1 MLLIFF
7 LLTIIIIAFFLVS
20 ALILFGLTKLFKI
33 QNATYK
39 NSIKILLFFSVISI
53 LAERTFTVFKFL
65 IDLSFLFAIV
75 LGIITF
81 FVFHYFLKRYYQS
94 NWKKSLGI
102 YIGFFIL
109 NIIFSL
115 AIIIPIRYFII
126 EPFYVKGDKM
136 SPTLIENDYLLANKL
151 SNNYQKDDII
161 IFNSRTEISIGRIV
175 GLTDEANKYLIS
187 KDNIKVYSDS
197 QIPEIINEKD
207 IIGKVF
213 LVIRDSKVKF
223 VK

>member
-53 LAERTFTVFKFL
+53 LVERTFTVFKFL
-65 IDLSFLFAIV
+65 IDLSFLFAIA

-102 YIGFFIL
+102 YIGFFVL